1 MEKKLIE
8 YFKNFQLTDLLGF
21 GNILGIKEE
30 NNFENYVT
38 NIVVAFSEQNR
49 KKKRSLLKLA
59 KDISEA
65 NIDFD
70 KNKDKE

>member
-21 GNILGIKEE
+21 GNIRGIKEE

-49 KKKRSLLKLA
+49 KKKKALLKLA